1 MIDHHGTQKSCCLML
16 RTKERGGANIG
27 SSEVIH
33 IDCGQVLSVGYFEG
47 CSGCL
52 AITEICSDL
61 QLRNSGGNMKNP
73 TGSLRMTILLLCLLA
88 GLPGLSLAQDR
99 GGITGTV
106 SDPSGAGI
114 PDASV
119 KVTNIG
125 RGEAI
130 ELRSTTV
137 GLYSASNLI
146 PGIYAVTVT
155 VPGFRTST
163 LTGIE

>member
-1 MIDHHGTQKSCCLML
+1 
-16 RTKERGGANIG
+16 
-27 SSEVIH
+27 
-33 IDCGQVLSVGYFEG
+33 
-47 CSGCL
+47 
-52 AITEICSDL
+52 
-61 QLRNSGGNMKNP
+61 MKNL

-130 ELRSTTV
+130 ELRSTT
-137 GLYSASNLI
+137 GAGTLAFDDSAIGPISI
-146 PGIYAVTVT
+146 I
-155 VPGFRTST
+155 TS
-163 LTGIE
+163 GNWVVS